1 MLKSLLTEYGV
12 PWVFNRSL
20 YSAKLKMMKKIPNTE
35 KIFEKKVKVKKI
47 GIISLNVNEIEVFL
61 KKISKKRQEEIII
74 TADNSIQGKI
84 KGFSSIELNYG
95 NPIKWNLNPIT
106 KKEVDT
112 GLKWFEIPDF
122 DSERGDIK
130 AIWEISRF
138 THFFYFVRA
147 YMLTKNK
154 KYYDAFSNQL
164 NDWLEANPYSYGPN
178 YKCGQE
184 ATLRMING
192 LIAYSVF
199 NFYELTR
206 EKDDENIRQL
216 VEDSYKKVLS
226 NFFYAHK
233 CIKNNHTLS
242 EIAGL
247 IIGAWACEDQK
258 SLKHAYIL
266 LDREIQNQFL
276 SDGGYVQHSFNYQR
290 FALQLMGFLGKISVK
305 TKMGISE
312 SSKQL
317 IKRSAYLI
325 YQLQDENGDV
335 PNYGSNDGA
344 LIFPVTSCGY
354 RDFRPIVNTIFSL
367 IDGRRVYEKGDY
379 DEELIWF
386 GNKSL
391 KEVPIIKI
399 KRESV
404 AFRKSG
410 FYSLRHDTGFLMVV
424 LQDFKTRPAQMD
436 QLHID
441 LWYKGV
447 NVFCDSGSY
456 SYASEIGKKMSL
468 TSAHN
473 TAKIGE
479 KEQMKKYGPFLIYD
493 WTKRENVSHNDHSF
507 TGTMISK
514 NGYVHTRNIEK
525 KQAGYSIVDE
535 VKGDG
540 DFCEFYFHTPCDVK
554 QNSKGFSLY
563 YDGELICNL
572 TFNSNYAVKETYRSL
587 YYLKKEKINCIVI
600 RQPIVEKRCGIIS
613 NIVLKSN

>member
-35 KIFEKKVKVKKI
+35 KIFEKKVKVKKT

-147 YMLTKNK
+147 YMLTKDK

-290 FALQLMGFLGKISVK
+290 FALQLMGFLEKISAK

-354 RDFRPIVNTIFSL
+354 RDFRPIVNTIISL
-367 IDGRRVYEKGDY
+367 IDGRRVYEEGDY

-386 GNKSL
+386 GNKNL
-391 KEVPIIKI
+391 KEIPIIKI
-399 KRESV
+399 KREPI
-404 AFRKSG
+404 AFSKSG
-410 FYSLRHDTGFLMVV
+410 FYSLRHGAGFLMVV
-424 LQDFKTRPAQMD
+424 LQDFKSRPAQMD

-441 LWYKGV
+441 LWHRGV

-456 SYASEIGKKMSL
+456 SYASEIGKEMTL

-473 TAKIGE
+473 TVKLE
-479 KEQMKKYGPFLIYD
+479 NKEQMKKYGTFLIYD
-493 WTKRENVSHNDHSF
+493 WTKKENVSHNDRSF

-514 NGYVHTRNIEK
+514 NSYVHTRSIEK
-525 KQAGYSIVDE
+525 KQAGYSIVDV

-563 YDGELICNL
+563 YNGELICDL
-572 TFNSNYAVKETYRSL
+572 TVNGNSEIKETYRSL

-600 RQPIVEKRCGIIS
+600 RQPIIEKKCSIIS
-613 NIVLKSN
+613 NIFLKNN

>member
-20 YSAKLKMMKKIPNTE
+20 YSAKLKMMKKIPGTE
-35 KIFEKKVKVKKI
+35 KIFEKKVKVKKTCN
-47 GIISLNVNEIEVFL
+47 ISLNVNEIEVFL
-61 KKISKKRQEEIII
+61 KKLSKKKQEEIII
-74 TADNSIQGKI
+74 TANNSIQGKI
-84 KGFSSIELNYG
+84 KGFSSMELNYG
-95 NPIKWNLNPIT
+95 NPIKWSLNPIT
-106 KKEVDT
+106 NKEVDT

-147 YMLTKNK
+147 YMLTKEK

-199 NFYELTR
+199 NFYKLTR

-242 EIAGL
+242 EITGL
-247 IIGAWACEDQK
+247 IIGSWACEDQK
-258 SLKHAYIL
+258 RLNQAYTL
-266 LDREIQNQFL
+266 LDKEIKKQFR
-276 SDGGYVQHSFNYQR
+276 SDGGYKQYSFNYQR
-290 FALQLMGFLGKISVK
+290 FALQLMGFLMKISEK
-305 TKMGISE
+305 TKIEISK
-312 SSKQL
+312 SSKRL
-317 IKRSAYLI
+317 IKKSAYLI
-325 YQLQDENGDV
+325 YQLQDENGDI

-386 GNKSL
+386 GKKSL

-424 LQDFKTRPAQMD
+424 LQDFKSRPAQMD

-441 LWYKGV
+441 LWHRGV

-456 SYASEIGKKMSL
+456 SYASEFGKKMSL

-473 TAKIGE
+473 TVKVE
-479 KEQMKKYGPFLIYD
+479 NKEQMKKYGPFLIYD
-493 WTKRENVSHNDHSF
+493 WTKRENVSHNDRSF

-514 NGYVHTRNIEK
+514 NGYVHTRSIEK
-525 KQAGYSIVDE
+525 KQGGYSIVDE

-563 YDGELICNL
+563 YGSELICDL
-572 TFNSNYAVKETYRSL
+572 TVNGNYEIKETYRSL

-600 RQPIVEKRCGIIS
+600 RQPIIEKKCSIIS
-613 NIVLKSN
+613 NIFLKSN